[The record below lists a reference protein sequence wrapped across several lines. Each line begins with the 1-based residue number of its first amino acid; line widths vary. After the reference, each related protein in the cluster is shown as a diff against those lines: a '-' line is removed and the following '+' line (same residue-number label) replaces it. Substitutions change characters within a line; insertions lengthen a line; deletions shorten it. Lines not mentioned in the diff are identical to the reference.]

1 MIVYLY
7 QLLPFTIIAPFFP
20 VINLKTNRCVRV
32 LGQSENVRF
41 LHVALFQGNTKRMQ
55 AAVTMEMEAS
65 DNPGLKTDTLDPTL
79 FCTGFKKNRFYL
91 FSRRQPIDSR
101 E

>member
-1 MIVYLY
+1 ML
-7 QLLPFTIIAPFFP
+7 
-20 VINLKTNRCVRV
+20 V

-41 LHVALFQGNTKRMQ
+41 LHLALFQGNTKPNQ
-55 AAVTMEMEAS
+55 AALTIEMEAS
-65 DNPGLKTDTLDPTL
+65 DNPGLIVDSLDPTL

-91 FSRRQPIDSR
+91 FSRRQPIDAR